1 MPSTISPTAS
11 TCPRV
16 VVTRALFRRIALA
29 AAAVLLG
36 GGLCVQA
43 NAEDRK
49 NARIALRIPS
59 QPLDA
64 ALLSLA
70 QQAGVQLAAAGELDR
85 GQRSGEVSGTLTL
98 DAALSRLLA
107 GTGYTHVVSADG
119 VVTVM
124 RAHDRP
130 GVRTEPVKPVAVPAT
145 TDLATVVVSAR
156 RRDERWIDVPL
167 AVSVQDASE
176 LEALRLDSVAK
187 ALSQTPG
194 AAVIDAGGFAN
205 QLQIRGV
212 SSPLGG
218 NENGYYFDDAPFTG
232 VMVPIYP
239 HTQTY
244 DIARVEV
251 LKGPQGTMFG
261 EGSMGGT
268 VRIFSRAPELD
279 RTRAHVLVGASTVH
293 DGGTGHRYSAMANL
307 PLKEDELALR
317 AVVSRERSAGWVDAP
332 DGREDINV
340 HDAVTQR
347 LRLRWSPDD
356 RWMTDLSITDT
367 NVDAPGGSNA
377 ADDLLESW
385 WRFSIKARWRGASLT
400 SQYTLPASRV
410 TFLRSRTR
418 MALLQ
423 RTAPTAVPEIGTRI
437 SIAVDNTEVR
447 WASTGGSPLDWLVGL
462 SRREARRTDHLD
474 VEGDLSEE
482 TSVNRADAA
491 FGEATWRPPRT
502 PWSLTAG
509 LRYFRE
515 EVTARSLVAD
525 HAGEPPDDV
534 HVVQDRWMPRFS
546 AGWQVSDAALAYASV
561 STGVRSGQAQ
571 PASAILRAEAAGLE
585 VPRRIRPDR
594 LTSYE
599 IGYKQLLQDG
609 RLRMQGAVFRSRW
622 HDMPV
627 LIPTDLI
634 ANVLDNADGARIR
647 GVELD
652 VRYLPSE
659 RLDLGLAASFIDA
672 RYSADVPGS
681 PIRRGTMVYNV
692 PRVSLAGSA
701 RYAWR
706 VNDHEASIAAVLRH
720 QSPRQG
726 LLGDDYRGDAITTL
740 DLRFGWEGARWG
752 WLLYGNNLTNERDA
766 VDGRILFGQ
775 ATRIT
780 PRTIGVD
787 VQYRY

>member
-1 MPSTISPTAS
+1 M
-11 TCPRV
+11 R
-16 VVTRALFRRIALA
+16 L
-29 AAAVLLG
+29 
-36 GGLCVQA
+36 
-43 NAEDRK
+43 
-49 NARIALRIPS
+49 ALRIPS
-59 QPLDA
+59 QPLDQ

-70 QQAGVQLAAAGELDR
+70 QQAGIQLAAAGELDR

-107 GTGYTHVVSADG
+107 GTGYTHAVRPDG

-124 RAHDRP
+124 RMPDPAA
-130 GVRTEPVKPVAVPAT
+130 GQGEPVQPVVVPAT

-156 RRDERWIDVPL
+156 RRDERWIDVPM

-176 LEALRLDSVAK
+176 LEALRLDTLAD
-187 ALSQTPG
+187 ALSQTSG
-194 AAVIDAGGFAN
+194 ASAVDTGGFVN
-205 QLQIRGV
+205 QIQIRGV

-218 NENGYYFDDAPFTG
+218 NDNGYYFDDAPFTG

-244 DIARVEV
+244 DIERVEV

-268 VRIFSRAPELD
+268 VRVFSRAPELD
-279 RTRAHVLVGASTVH
+279 RTSAHVLAGTSSVH

-317 AVVSRERSAGWVDAP
+317 AVVSRERSPGWADTP
-332 DGREDINV
+332 DGREDVNV
-340 HDAVTQR
+340 HDAVMQR
-347 LRLRWSPDD
+347 LRVRWSPDD

-377 ADDLLESW
+377 ADDLLASW
-385 WRFSIKARWRGASLT
+385 WRFSIEARWRSTSLT
-400 SQYTLPASRV
+400 SQYTLPASRL

-418 MALLQ
+418 MTLLQ
-423 RTAPTAVPEIGTRI
+423 KTDPTSLPELGTRI

-462 SRREARRTDHLD
+462 SRREARRTDHLEL
-474 VEGDLSEE
+474 EGDLSEE
-482 TSVNRADAA
+482 TSINRADAA
-491 FGEATWRPPRT
+491 FGEATWRLPRT

-515 EVTARSLVAD
+515 EVTAHSRLAAP
-525 HAGEPPDDV
+525 AGEPLDDV
-534 HVVQDRWMPRFS
+534 HVVQDRWMPRLS
-546 AGWQVSDAALAYASV
+546 VGWQVSDAALAYASAG
-561 STGVRSGQAQ
+561 TGVRSGQAQ
-571 PASAILRAEAAGLE
+571 PASSILRAEAAGRE
-585 VPRRIRPDR
+585 VPRRIRPDT

-599 IGYKQLLQDG
+599 VGYKQLLSGG
-609 RLRMQGAVFRSRW
+609 RLRVQGAVFRSRW
-622 HDMPV
+622 RDMPV
-627 LIPTDLI
+627 SIPVDLLF
-634 ANVLDNADGARIR
+634 NVLDNADGARIR
-647 GVELD
+647 GAELD
-652 VRYLPSE
+652 LRYQPSE
-659 RLDLGLAASFIDA
+659 RLDVGLAASFVDA

-681 PIRRGTMVYNV
+681 PIRRGSRVFNV

-706 VNDHEASIAAVLRH
+706 MGSHEASIAAVLRH
-720 QSPRQG
+720 QSRRQG

-740 DLRFGWEGARWG
+740 DLRLGWEGARWG

-766 VDGRILFGQ
+766 VDGRIVFDQ
-775 ATRIT
+775 ATRIA
-780 PRTIGVD
+780 PRTIGLD